1 MKIYDDRKKIN
12 SNIYIF
18 LLSEKK
24 NCQNCQL
31 QGNISDFFR
40 HLTNVLHTS
49 DANIVKTSMIIL
61 HFYNLFK
68 RCLYKVFDV

>member
-1 MKIYDDRKKIN
+1 MTGKKIQKN
-12 SNIYIF
+12 FFF

-24 NCQNCQL
+24 INCQNCQL